1 MIIET
6 QPKNF
11 EEEKWPYLSI
21 GYYNGKIILK
31 DDWGDLFYMEEDEEI
46 APEGTYVSEGMEAI
60 PIEMLED
67 EEEQRIREIYG

>member
-1 MIIET
+1 
-6 QPKNF
+6 
-11 EEEKWPYLSI
+11 
-21 GYYNGKIILK
+21 
-31 DDWGDLFYMEEDEEI
+31 MEEDEEI